1 MNSSSPAGSIH
12 IHNDCNKQTRANN
25 GSIWA
30 HIITTINAFITGE
43 SVSVLAECPHCTP
56 NSPFTQP
63 HVLRSRT
70 VKRSY
75 SLCHFFLARA
85 HKCTANGKK
94 TSHFIELICARK
106 LSEPALTS
114 TFFQVSVRSGLE
126 GGDGEREWGGN
137 TSATQSP
144 PYKRANLNIYNR
156 KRNLSFMSTVTWQRI
171 DFIWSSCTTTTIKI
185 PLWRMHP
192 LLKLNMSK

>member
-1 MNSSSPAGSIH
+1 MRNILQSFRCKLKWTILKNPFTKHTKWRKMQMQMNSSSPAGSIH

-94 TSHFIELICARK
+94 N
-106 LSEPALTS
+106 LTFHRTHMCTE
-114 TFFQVSVRSGLE
+114 TFR
-126 GGDGEREWGGN
+126 
-137 TSATQSP
+137 TC
-144 PYKRANLNIYNR
+144 PYKHLLPGQR
-156 KRNLSFMSTVTWQRI
+156 KEWIRRWGRGEGMRRKHVSNSI
-171 DFIWSSCTTTTIKI
+171 ATIQK
-185 PLWRMHP
+185 
-192 LLKLNMSK
+192 SKPKHL